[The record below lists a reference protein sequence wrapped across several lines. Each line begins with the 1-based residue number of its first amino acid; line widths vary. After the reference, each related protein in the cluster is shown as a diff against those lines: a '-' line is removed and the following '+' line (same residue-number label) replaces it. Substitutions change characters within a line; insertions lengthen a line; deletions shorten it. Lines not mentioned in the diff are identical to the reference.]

1 MDARMTGEQVGFKEH
16 ELRRQVVQEMHLRRF
31 PEFALPADITQWVKL
46 VDPAMREEEH
56 RQVLAMP
63 ATPYEDVTSPRRHLA
78 GRGTGGLRISW
89 ERHSEAS
96 TTTLIRSGAQLLPGG
111 WTAKPDA
118 GTAAAVEWAEKLPGS
133 VIRATKIM
141 AVADEAAAQPLLEA
155 AGFLESDLVS
165 CHVAGGARIWTDF
178 RIHGDDYGRLI
189 IAANGL
195 LPGDLARCVQ
205 RLQELGNYRNM
216 ALLGLPLAQASWARL
231 DALEQAFDKAGR
243 MQSSPDLRDDDLLFH
258 LSELTAELLTVTTQC
273 GYRMS
278 ATAAYAEIVTSRL
291 AELNVRPIAGY
302 HSLIDFTDRRFKP
315 AVRTCAT
322 LTGRLDALN
331 QRAERYTAMLRTRVD
346 TRIENQNGRLLASL
360 DRSARTQLRL
370 QHLVEGLSTVAI
382 SYYALS
388 LLSYPV
394 RAAVKH
400 WPDVSEYEV
409 LGIAMP
415 LVVACVFLF
424 MSALRRRLT
433 SGEQ

>member
-1 MDARMTGEQVGFKEH
+1 MGFKEH
-16 ELRRQVVQEMHLRRF
+16 ELRRQVVREMHLRRF

-46 VDPAMREEEH
+46 IDASEREMEH
-56 RQVLAMP
+56 SQVLAMP
-63 ATPYEDVTSPRRHLA
+63 AVPQQDASGHRRHVA
-78 GRGTGGLRISW
+78 GLGAEGLRISW

-96 TTTLIRSGAQLLPGG
+96 TTTLIRSGVPALPNNWTDHPGG
-111 WTAKPDA
+111 DA
-118 GTAAAVEWAEKLPGS
+118 AAAVEWAEKLPGS
-133 VIRATKIM
+133 VIRATRILI
-141 AVADEAAAQPLLEA
+141 VADDESARPVLEA
-155 AGFLESDLVS
+155 AEFLESDLVS

-178 RIHGDDYGRLI
+178 RIHGDDYGRMV

-216 ALLGLPLAQASWARL
+216 ALLGLPLAQENWARL
-231 DALEQAFDKAGR
+231 DALERALDEAGR
-243 MQSSPDLRDDDLLFH
+243 AQTSPDLRDDDLLLDISR
-258 LSELTAELLTVTTQC
+258 LSAALLTVTTQC

-291 AELNVRPIAGY
+291 AELDVRPIAGF

-322 LTGRLDALN
+322 LTARLDALN
-331 QRAERYTAMLRTRVD
+331 ERAGRFTAMLRTRVE

-360 DRSARTQLRL
+360 DRSAKTQLRL

-388 LLSYPV
+388 LLAYPV
-394 RAAVKH
+394 RAAGH
-400 WPDVSEYEV
+400 YWPDMSEYVV
-409 LGIAMP
+409 LGAAMP
-415 LVVACVFLF
+415 IVVAAVFLF

-433 SGEQ
+433 NGGD

>member
-1 MDARMTGEQVGFKEH
+1 
-16 ELRRQVVQEMHLRRF
+16 MHLRRF
-31 PEFALPADITQWVKL
+31 PEFALPAGITQWVKL
-46 VDPAMREEEH
+46 VDADEREAEH
-56 RQVLAMP
+56 RHVLAMP
-63 ATPYEDVTSPRRHLA
+63 ATPYEDVTSHRRHVD
-78 GRGTGGLRISW
+78 GRGAGGLRISW

-96 TTTLIRSGAQLLPGG
+96 TTTLIRSDIRMPDDWTAHPGTDAAPAVGWAEDLPG
-111 WTAKPDA
+111 A
-118 GTAAAVEWAEKLPGS
+118 
-133 VIRATKIM
+133 VIRATRIM
-141 AVADEAAAQPLLEA
+141 IVADDEAAGPLLET
-155 AGFLESDLVS
+155 AGFLVSDLVS

-178 RIHGDDYGRLI
+178 RIHGDDYGRMV

-216 ALLGLPLAQASWARL
+216 ALLGLPLAQENWARL
-231 DALEQAFDKAGR
+231 DALERTLDEAGR
-243 MQSSPDLRDDDLLFH
+243 AQSSPDLRDDDLLFH
-258 LSELTAELLTVTTQC
+258 LSELSAELLTVTTQC

-291 AELNVRPIAGY
+291 AELDVQPIAGF

-322 LTGRLDALN
+322 LMARLDALN
-331 QRAERYTAMLRTRVD
+331 ERAGRFTAMLRTRVE

-360 DRSARTQLRL
+360 DRSAKTQLRL

-388 LLSYPV
+388 LLVYPV
-394 RAAVKH
+394 RAAGKY
-400 WPDVSEYEV
+400 WPDMSEYVV
-409 LGIAMP
+409 LAVAMP
-415 LVVACVFLF
+415 IIVACVFLF

-433 SGEQ
+433 DGED